1 LLAGDYDLSVG
12 NMMGLSSMLIATL
25 NVHHG
30 WPVGLA
36 IVAAALVGT
45 VVGLANGMFI
55 VFFGV
60 ESLIVTLGSGTVLG
74 GIVLWISGSST
85 ITGISESLVYAVT
98 RVRIFGISLV
108 FYYALAIVA
117 AMWFVFEFTTLGR
130 RLLFVGRSRT
140 VSRLSGIRVELM
152 RIGEL
157 VASALLAVV
166 AGTLWTGTTASAD
179 PVSFRTFLLP
189 VFAACFLG
197 ATTIVPGRFNPWGTL
212 AAVYFL
218 VTGITGL
225 QLKGASSFVQDL
237 FYGGALLCG
246 VGISQLIAGRVP
258 KQTT

>member
-1 LLAGDYDLSVG
+1 MLAPKFDRVPKRNVVAVVIARGAGLIKLSRRRAVAMRRSQAVAII
-12 NMMGLSSMLIATL
+12 NPPLLIATL

-85 ITGISESLVYAVT
+85 ITGISESLAYAVT
-98 RVRIFGISLV
+98 PVRIFGISLV
-108 FYYALAIVA
+108 FYYALAIVS

-130 RLLFVGRSRT
+130 RLLFVGGGRT

-152 RIGEL
+152 RIGAL

-179 PVSFRTFLLP
+179 TVSFRTFLLP
-189 VFAACFLG
+189 AF
-197 ATTIVPGRFNPWGTL
+197 
-212 AAVYFL
+212 AAVYSAPRPSFPDPSIRGGHLPRFTFWLL
-218 VTGITGL
+218 VSP
-225 QLKGASSFVQDL
+225 ACS
-237 FYGGALLCG
+237 
-246 VGISQLIAGRVP
+246 
-258 KQTT
+258 